1 MGQPKTMNEEEILG
15 VLMDTADGAFATD
28 MQGRIVAWNA
38 AAERITGRKA
48 AEVMGRS
55 CCQVVQ
61 GRDSTGNLVCF
72 AGCHVKAMAMR
83 GEMPSHQDLVIH
95 EEGDKELSL
104 DFSTTLV
111 RDDQRKLRAIVH
123 TFRDVT
129 ERRQMETHLRQ
140 ALGDR
145 RGSMKSLP
153 EAAERLTSRERQ
165 ILKLLSVGLPTH
177 QIANRLSI
185 SRATVRNHIQ
195 NMLNKLG
202 VHSKLE
208 AVVLAHQHDL
218 K

>member
-1 MGQPKTMNEEEILG
+1 MNEQEILRI
-15 VLMDTADGAFATD
+15 LMDTGDGAFATD
-28 MQGRIVAWNA
+28 MQGRVVAWNE

-55 CCQVVQ
+55 CCQVVR
-61 GRDSTGNLVCF
+61 GRDSLGNLVCF

-83 GEMPSHQDLVIH
+83 GEQPSHHDLVIQ
-95 EEGDKELSL
+95 EARGRQLSL
-104 DFSTTLV
+104 DFSTTLI
-111 RDDQRKLRAIVH
+111 RDEERKLLAIVH

-129 ERRQMETHLRQ
+129 QRRQMETHLRQ
-140 ALGDR
+140 TLGER
-145 RGSMKSLP
+145 RRSVKDLP
-153 EAAERLTSRERQ
+153 EAAERLTARERQ
-165 ILKLLSVGLPTH
+165 ILKLLSAGLPTH
-177 QIANRLSI
+177 AIANRLTI

-195 NMLNKLG
+195 NVLNKLG